1 MQCERCNYFRWQIY
15 AVLDGFV
22 PCSSLVRMIMF
33 FLLLD
38 WFVQKDDM
46 GRLIQPL
53 GCLRFSRRRTN
64 EPASQPLNA
73 LSTRSSSLVQ
83 LQLLFFQSGSE
94 VFNLAF
100 SQNSPVHAC
109 GLFFMLYAL
118 CINWIGQRTAIFCF
132 LGFCVLSSNN
142 IHGESL
148 AIFAEKIEE
157 ELKSL
162 CFF

>member
-22 PCSSLVRMIMF
+22 PCSSLFRMIMF
-33 FLLLD
+33 FLLD

-100 SQNSPVHAC
+100 SQNLPVHAC